1 MGPTDWD
8 CWACVKMV
16 PRALKAHRRQT
27 SCGPMENWYQN
38 PTLERSG
45 GQEEKPTLHPYS
57 PTLER
62 SGGKEPPL
70 HHYKRA
76 DILANRGK
84 IN

>member
-1 MGPTDWD
+1 MNRNLYRLEKPT
-8 CWACVKMV
+8 
-16 PRALKAHRRQT
+16 PHHY
-27 SCGPMENWYQN
+27 S

-45 GQEEKPTLHPYS
+45 GLEEKPTPHHYS

-84 IN
+84 MN